1 MDNTQLYFSFLLDS
15 KDAVDNLNWVNN
27 KLYGD
32 KLKRATLPL
41 KIQVHSLGGLLNTKN
56 QVAVVTQSSF
66 SWSISCTHS
75 WFSQIQP

>member
-1 MDNTQLYFSFLLDS
+1 M
-15 KDAVDNLNWVNN
+15 
-27 KLYGD
+27 YGD